1 MDCNLRMFLEN
12 RLGWTRLV
20 NNVDVLNMM
29 VLIYDYTIP
38 SFNCEQKII
47 YIYPCIVNSV
57 EEIKRVFLSKRVCF
71 NFIRRKKLHFQRL
84 GAGEKPLTPVARTAC
99 LSHYLSNKRTVYG
112 RRNVPMLTTSKWL
125 LLIRISNS
133 PAAQHAHGRRE

>member
-71 NFIRRKKLHFQRL
+71 NFIRRKKITLPAFRSWRKAFDSC
-84 GAGEKPLTPVARTAC
+84 GPDC
-99 LSHYLSNKRTVYG
+99 L
-112 RRNVPMLTTSKWL
+112 P
-125 LLIRISNS
+125 
-133 PAAQHAHGRRE
+133 